1 MKKMEETRQE
11 LQNKI
16 NRKERYIKVLVENIM
31 DYGQKAVSMM
41 DDDFDRALRKVETIG
56 RWTREIEEER
66 QGIKEIR
73 EQIRLIDFLMKEG
86 E

>member
-1 MKKMEETRQE
+1 MKRMEETRQE
-11 LQNKI
+11 LQKKI
-16 NRKERYIKVLVENIM
+16 TRKERYIKVLIDNIR
-31 DYGQKAVSMM
+31 DYGEKSVSMM
-41 DDDFDRALRKVETIG
+41 DDDFDRALRKIETIG

-73 EQIRLIDFLMKEG
+73 EQIRLIEFLMKEG